1 MATPQDQRTK
11 AQRKW
16 RDKNRFVK
24 TQLNVMA
31 RKVTHDGLT
40 EIAETFGLHG
50 KGEAVAFCAYVVR
63 ALKQKGRQDAPTYL
77 YLDALRAGYKRDR
90 DIFSA

>member
-1 MATPQDQRTK
+1 MATSQ

-31 RKVTHDGLT
+31 RKITHDGLS
-40 EIAETFGLHG
+40 EVSEAFHLKG
-50 KGEAVAFCAYVVR
+50 KGEAVAFCAFVVR
-63 ALKQKGRQDAPTYL
+63 AMKQKGERDAATFL
-77 YLDALRAGYKRDR
+77 YLEALKAGFKRDR